1 MEAVSPILQ
10 RTLLHRRLPLAAVI
24 AWRYMLGQRS
34 QMLSSTALAALVA
47 TTLGVT
53 AMVVAM
59 ALMTGYTEDLQR
71 KLIGLQGEVVASPL
85 ERDGFENRREAL
97 AQAAEIP
104 GVARIGRVSYGEG
117 SLSSPAVPEG
127 QSVVLRGVEC
137 HEARFNLES
146 WDLCAAGNA
155 GCAEVDEAGI
165 PGVLLGEELA
175 RRLAAQK
182 GDVLRLVVLRLGG
195 RRVRFHYRSI
205 RMCGSFSTGFAEFDA
220 RWILLDREV
229 LVAAQGGEAGFD
241 VLEFKL
247 ADPAATERIAAAI
260 EELLGAEWMVQRWQ
274 HLNRDLF
281 AALQLQEALLFL
293 VLGLIVIVS
302 TFNVASTLMILVR
315 ERMRDIGLLGALG
328 LTPRRLWWSFA
339 TYGLL
344 LGALGTLLGVAL
356 GSGVAWVITEFE
368 LVRFGPE
375 VAAIYFIDSV
385 PFRVEVTDLAAIV
398 TFALAVTLVAC
409 PLPASRAARV
419 RPATA
424 LRDE

>member
-1 MEAVSPILQ
+1 MH
-10 RTLLHRRLPLAAVI
+10 RTLLHRRLPLPAVI

-34 QMLSSTALAALVA
+34 RMLSSTALAALVA

-53 AMVVAM
+53 AMVIAM

-71 KLIGLQGEVVASPL
+71 KLIGLQGEVVAYPL
-85 ERDGFENRREAL
+85 DRDGFENSREAL
-97 AQAAEIP
+97 GRTAEIP
-104 GVARIGRVSYGEG
+104 GVVRIGRVSYGEG
-117 SLSSPAVPEG
+117 SLSSPAVSEG

-137 HEARFNLES
+137 QEVRFNQDS
-146 WDLCAAGNA
+146 WDVCALGNL
-155 GCAEVDEAGI
+155 GCSEVDEEGI
-165 PGVLLGEELA
+165 PGALLGEELA
-175 RRLAAQK
+175 RRLAVEE

-195 RRVRFHYRSI
+195 PRTRFHYRSI
-205 RMCGSFSTGFAEFDA
+205 RMCDSFSTGFAEFDA
-220 RWILLDREV
+220 RWILLDRDV
-229 LVAAQGGEAGFD
+229 LVAAQGGETGYD

-247 ADPAATERIAAAI
+247 ADPAATEGIAASI
-260 EELLGAEWMVQRWQ
+260 EELLGAEWRVERWQ

-281 AALQLQEALLFL
+281 AALQLQETLLFL

-339 TYGLL
+339 TYGML
-344 LGALGTLLGVAL
+344 LGALGTLLGALL
-356 GSGVAWVITEFE
+356 GSSVAWVITEFE

-409 PLPASRAARV
+409 SLPASRAARV